1 MHADRRQNKFRFDA
15 QFYLLNSTYLFDMHR
30 NSGVG
35 EVISLVPS
43 HAIIT
48 VLAWP
53 LINRLKIVYVHETCC
68 HPSFGINQNI
78 STQDKLVEISF

>member
-48 VLAWP
+48 VLA
-53 LINRLKIVYVHETCC
+53 
-68 HPSFGINQNI
+68 
-78 STQDKLVEISF
+78 